1 MISLDW
7 KGMQGDIGALMA
19 AYAELPRHIAKKHL
33 RAAMK
38 RAMKPG
44 LPTLRRNTPPL
55 STRRGRSRI
64 GQRRTT
70 GGLRRGV
77 KTKAYYKGRNRDGR
91 VVGVLGYSAGWQS
104 MKAIWQEFGTKH
116 GIRPKRMVEK
126 TMEQI
131 GDPAVAVLVE
141 EMRKSL
147 EKAAKELASGKNP
160 KRVYAKGGSWRP
172 G

>member
-7 KGMQGDIGALMA
+7 EGMQGEIGALMA

-55 STRRGRSRI
+55 STRRGRARK
-64 GQRRTT
+64 GERRTT

-77 KTKAYYKGRNRDGR
+77 KTKAYYKGTNRDGR
-91 VVGVLGYSAGWQS
+91 VVGVLGYQAGWQS

-116 GIRPKRMVEK
+116 GIKPKGMVAR
-126 TMEQI
+126 TMQQI
-131 GDPAVAVLVE
+131 GGPAAAVLAD
-141 EMRKSL
+141 EMRKAL

-160 KRVYAKGGSWRP
+160 RRIYSKGGTWRA